1 MSKEPH
7 PRLDVAVVGAGQ
19 AGLAIGHYL
28 AREGRRFAILEAA
41 GSIGAAWR
49 TRWNSLTLFTPRR
62 YDGLPGLDFPGDP
75 DGYPT
80 RDEVIAYLER
90 YAETFDLP
98 VELDSPVRSLS
109 RQDGRF
115 VLDVDGRTEEADQ
128 VVVATGP
135 FQIPRVPPFA
145 ANLAPEVFQVH
156 STGYQSPRDLPEGR
170 VLLVGGG
177 NTGFQIAQELAATHE
192 VHLAVGSRQ
201 TPLPQRLLGRD
212 LFWWLERT
220 GVLHKTVDSRLGQR
234 MRERDTLI
242 GSSPRSAKRHGVTMK
257 PRAVG
262 GSEQTVTFAD
272 GSELDVDAV
281 IWATGYTLDHSWIDL
296 PVFTESEELV
306 HRRGVT
312 DVPGLYFLGLPWQYT
327 RGSALLGWVKD
338 DAEFLAE
345 RIAAFAAGSER
356 SPIMEGAA
364 TRWQLRISP
373 PTPPVSPRAP
383 SPEVSSSRTAT
394 SSSFGSHR

>member
-1 MSKEPH
+1 
-7 PRLDVAVVGAGQ
+7 
-19 AGLAIGHYL
+19 
-28 AREGRRFAILEAA
+28 
-41 GSIGAAWR
+41 
-49 TRWNSLTLFTPRR
+49 
-62 YDGLPGLDFPGDP
+62 
-75 DGYPT
+75 
-80 RDEVIAYLER
+80 
-90 YAETFDLP
+90 
-98 VELDSPVRSLS
+98 
-109 RQDGRF
+109 
-115 VLDVDGRTEEADQ
+115 
-128 VVVATGP
+128 
-135 FQIPRVPPFA
+135 
-145 ANLAPEVFQVH
+145 
-156 STGYQSPRDLPEGR
+156 

-177 NTGFQIAQELAATHE
+177 NTGFQIAQELAATRE

-262 GSEQTVTFAD
+262 GSERTVSFAD

-345 RIAAFAAGSER
+345 RIAAFEPAPA

-364 TRWQLRISP
+364 TH
-373 PTPPVSPRAP
+373 
-383 SPEVSSSRTAT
+383 
-394 SSSFGSHR
+394 GS